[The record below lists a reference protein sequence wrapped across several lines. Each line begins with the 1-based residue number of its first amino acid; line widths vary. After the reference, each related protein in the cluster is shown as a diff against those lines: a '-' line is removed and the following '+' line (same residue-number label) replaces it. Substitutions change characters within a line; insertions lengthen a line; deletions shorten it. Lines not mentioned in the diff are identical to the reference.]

1 MHNEIHGIFRKNV
14 ALCKIGFGGC
24 AWLRVRWK
32 SVWQLHEL
40 KNLWSVSR
48 QPLAVSTWKKRAIQ
62 FVTFRGS
69 IEVQYLL
76 SLVHRL

>member
-1 MHNEIHGIFRKNV
+1 M
-14 ALCKIGFGGC
+14 AYGG
-24 AWLRVRWK
+24 RE

-48 QPLAVSTWKKRAIQ
+48 LQLAVSSWGKREREREIQ

-69 IEVQYLL
+69 TEAHYLFN
-76 SLVHRL
+76 LVHTL